1 MNARHLP
8 AAVSLPAA
16 VCLCAC
22 VLLSG
27 AVCADSAVYDM
38 DGDRS
43 LTVYDYILK
52 KREALDLPGGT
63 AAQEAKRIG
72 EHLSGR
78 ASLPLREGAPA
89 YLLEAP
95 ETPHPGFCTGY
106 IGDMSSGRCGIAPVA
121 EGILPCAISNE
132 DYRAGMLAGAYLH
145 VTAENGKT
153 TDVLV
158 TDTSAGASGHLD
170 LHISAFEQLA
180 PRDVGRLNITW
191 QIIPYPAEGAVRFR
205 FTPQS
210 SRYYAGFYVLD
221 HVYPIWSVERL
232 CADGTWAEV
241 RRRSDNVFILSGAG
255 EGPFT
260 FRLTD
265 IYGRSFVEENI
276 PLCDGETVTGTQN
289 FPADLSDG

>member
-180 PRDVGRLNITW
+180 PRDVGRLCARALCPRIR
-191 QIIPYPAEGAVRFR
+191 A
-205 FTPQS
+205 
-210 SRYYAGFYVLD
+210 YACFYVLD